1 MTSTDNKS
9 PPTDEAKEQ
18 DNTTQ
23 SDETKEPTTQL
34 NASNIKSLAPPSSSS
49 SSNEP
54 KKKRR
59 SDIQLNKDDHPEGD
73 NDEHDDDLNED
84 GEKRSD
90 PFKKASE
97 EVMKGRK
104 IVKVS
109 KKWDTGAGIGGGG
122 GGGGVFGSVALVA
135 DSSNAEKKD
144 DNATAPSASESVKVQ
159 APTFGSAAAKSG
171 FGTFGSGFGAVSNG
185 FGSLKPKSDDN
196 GDKKDGEENDTPKST
211 FGSGFGASAGFGNVK
226 STTSSGF
233 GNTGEK
239 EESAPTSKTDN
250 ESGAFTASTTTTEKI
265 VMTSTELNNGEENFD
280 CICEV
285 RAKLHKLLPVE
296 DEDEE
301 AKEEKGEKVASVPST
316 SGRLELKANEK
327 TEGSNNDGN
336 GTGKIS
342 LSWKEAGIGPVRV
355 LNPKEHLLSKVGET
369 SKLHPRL
376 VQRQESAPGSQ
387 GMKVILNVN
396 LIPDVCKVTRTSE
409 KIVQLNAPNVENDGS
424 GRALESYSLRVKT
437 EEEAN
442 KLQDALKKMLASS

>member
-1 MTSTDNKS
+1 MTTSDNKS
-9 PPTDEAKEQ
+9 PPTAAKQQ
-18 DNTTQ
+18 DKTTQ
-23 SDETKEPTTQL
+23 SNDAKEFTTQSI
-34 NASNIKSLAPPSSSS
+34 ASTIKSLAPPSSSS

-54 KKKRR
+54 STKKKRR
-59 SDIQLNKDDHPEGD
+59 SDIQLNKDDHPEGINDD
-73 NDEHDDDLNED
+73 NDDDLNED

-97 EVMKGRK
+97 EVIKGRK

-109 KKWDTGAGIGGGG
+109 KKWDTGTGVGGG

-135 DSSNAEKKD
+135 DSNNNEKKD
-144 DNATAPSASESVKVQ
+144 ENAAAPSESETAKV
-159 APTFGSAAAKSG
+159 PTFGSAAAKSG
-171 FGTFGSGFGAVSNG
+171 FGTFGSGFGVVSNG
-185 FGSLKPKSDDN
+185 FGSLKPKSDEKED
-196 GDKKDGEENDTPKST
+196 DKEREEKDAPKNT

-226 STTSSGF
+226 STSGF
-233 GNTGEK
+233 GTCEK
-239 EESAPTSKTDN
+239 EASALTSKTEN
-250 ESGAFTASTTTTEKI
+250 ESGAFTASTTTNEKI
-265 VMTSTELNNGEENFD
+265 VMNSTELNNGEENFD

-296 DEDEE
+296 DDDEE
-301 AKEEKGEKVASVPST
+301 TEEEKGEKVASVPST

-327 TEGSNNDGN
+327 TKGSNDGV
-336 GTGKIS
+336 GAGKIS

-355 LNPKEHLLSKVGET
+355 LNPKEHLLSKDDET

-396 LIPDVCKVTRTSE
+396 LNPDVCKVTRTSE
-409 KIVQLNAPNVENDGS
+409 KIVQLNAPNVGNDGS

-437 EEEAN
+437 EEEAD